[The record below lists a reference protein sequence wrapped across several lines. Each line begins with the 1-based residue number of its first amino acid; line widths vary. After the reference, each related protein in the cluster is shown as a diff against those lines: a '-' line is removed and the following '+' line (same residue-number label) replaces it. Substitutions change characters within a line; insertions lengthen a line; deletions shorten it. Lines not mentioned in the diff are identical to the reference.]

1 MNKYY
6 KSFIA
11 SNKNFLNEI
20 YEKLKEENVIED
32 LLNDSFIN
40 KIIEIDLKNN
50 YKIKISL
57 RYSTGIIIYVDLKE
71 HLLMTSYKADIFQK
85 PKDALINIREKT
97 REKFNDLNTI
107 RIYKKN
113 TDGNVSS
120 LYELKKD
127 SATFSVFKLKKM
139 EKNREEEAYRISLN
153 NNFEIIDNINNEKN
167 EENNITNYL
176 FLENINK
183 IKLSMSNFEE
193 ILDYIFIGKR
203 LKEETKDH
211 LSIMLDIDKKI
222 IDDFDT
228 VRTDLYSFS
237 YEFDRLSYRVESKL
251 NESMK
256 FFEEHFK
263 NDKES
268 DIITELKKQ
277 IEIIKLKNKI

>member
-6 KSFIA
+6 KKFIV
-11 SNKNFLNEI
+11 SNKNFLDEI
-20 YEKLKEENVIED
+20 YEKLKEENLIED

-40 KIIEIDLKNN
+40 KIIEIDLKND
-50 YKIKISL
+50 YKIKISI
-57 RYSTGIIIYVDLKE
+57 RYSTGIIIYIDLKE

-85 PKDALINIREKT
+85 KRDSLINIREKT
-97 REKFNDLNTI
+97 RERFNDLNTI

-113 TDGNVSS
+113 TDGNISS
-120 LYELKKD
+120 LYELTKD
-127 SATFSVFKLKKM
+127 SAAFSVFKLKKI

-153 NNFEIIDNINNEKN
+153 NNFEIIDNINNEKH

-176 FLENINK
+176 FLENIKK
-183 IKLSMSNFEE
+183 IEPSILNFED
-193 ILDYIFIGKR
+193 ISDYIFLGKR

-211 LSIMLDIDKKI
+211 LSIMLDINKKI

-228 VRTDLYSFS
+228 VKTDIYSFN
-237 YEFDRLSYRVESKL
+237 YEFDSLSYRVESKL

-268 DIITELKKQ
+268 DMIIELKKQ
-277 IEIIKLKNKI
+277 LNIKLKNKI

>member
-6 KSFIA
+6 KKFIV
-11 SNKNFLNEI
+11 SNKNFLDEI
-20 YEKLKEENVIED
+20 YEKLKEENIIEN

-71 HLLMTSYKADIFQK
+71 HLLMTSYKANIFQK
-85 PKDALINIREKT
+85 QRDSLINIREKT
-97 REKFNDLNTI
+97 RERFNDLNTI

-120 LYELKKD
+120 LYELTKD
-127 SATFSVFKLKKM
+127 SATMSVFQVNKLKK
-139 EKNREEEAYRISLN
+139 NDEEDVYRISLN
-153 NNFEIIDNINNEKN
+153 NDFEIMTNINNKN
-167 EENNITNYL
+167 PERNIKNYL

-183 IKLSMSNFEE
+183 IKSSMINFEE
-193 ILDYIFIGKR
+193 ISDYIFIGKR
-203 LKEETKDH
+203 LTEETKDH
-211 LSIMLDIDKKI
+211 LSIMLDIDRKI

-228 VRTDLYSFS
+228 VKTDLYSFS

-256 FFEEHFK
+256 FFEELFK
-263 NDKES
+263 NDTES

-277 IEIIKLKNKI
+277 IDIIKLKNKI